1 MPQNLGAG
9 TPKTV
14 TATAFT
20 TITTTASRLMGVLFH
35 GTGTALIDGIYDCKS
50 TGSAT
55 AATQIG
61 GRIVANT
68 TISTATVNNAVFV
81 EFPAMFVNGIV
92 VDIGASADPAVT
104 LFIVAG

>member
-14 TATAFT
+14 SATAFT
-20 TITTTASRLMGVLFH
+20 TITTAASRLMGVLFH
-35 GTGTALIDGIYDCKS
+35 GSGTGLIDGIYDCKS
-50 TGSAT
+50 TSSAT
-55 AATQIG
+55 GSTQIG
-61 GRIVANT
+61 GRILAY
-68 TISTATVNNAVFV
+68 ATVAGATANPALYV
-81 EFPAMFVNGIV
+81 EFPAMFLNGMV